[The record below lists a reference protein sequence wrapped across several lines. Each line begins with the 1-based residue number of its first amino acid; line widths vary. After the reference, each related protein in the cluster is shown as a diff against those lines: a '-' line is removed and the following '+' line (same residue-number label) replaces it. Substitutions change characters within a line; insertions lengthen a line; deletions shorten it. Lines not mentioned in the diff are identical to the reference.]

1 MISLTASKAVVQIS
15 GFTMIGAASA
25 QSIALLLC
33 LLLTRGS
40 SVRFVVNGPVLTL
53 TLKDP
58 SQQRQQLQTPNP
70 APSAAD
76 LVELLE
82 QQASA
87 AKTGGK
93 KQPNLP
99 PVSIPWLDL
108 SSLRPNLVWDVTSL
122 APPLPYW
129 FPNLKQLKARVGYQY
144 EAPAP
149 QTAAGDSNSNNGGG
163 GGGGLLRAAQL
174 SNKLPSW
181 VEGTAKF
188 ATWLGELIVQPSYE
202 VKSQRTTILLEA
214 SRGASWALLRL
225 GLANPSQIVPH
236 LEAIRGSF
244 AVNLPYASVSQV
256 RFTPSL
262 EVRDPSSHR
271 GGRSPRGVG
280 GGDGLGVGSAGDW
293 ACQIEAVTGGYGRT
307 RAILNLEWEAPTL
320 SVVHQLDGRNTI
332 APTINLYNA
341 RIVYQW
347 NCLLGRSGLSSVRTR
362 VDPTS
367 AIDVTWTDQSEG
379 GGGSWVTDIRLPL
392 EATTLQKLAA
402 DVRIRRQFRF

>member
-1 MISLTASKAVVQIS
+1 
-15 GFTMIGAASA
+15 
-25 QSIALLLC
+25 
-33 LLLTRGS
+33 
-40 SVRFVVNGPVLTL
+40 VNGPVLTL

-58 SQQRQQLQTPNP
+58 SQQQQQQASSPP
-70 APSAAD
+70 PSAAD

-87 AKTGGK
+87 SKASAKS
-93 KQPNLP
+93 QQNHLP

-129 FPNLKQLKARVGYQY
+129 FPNLKQLKARVAYQY

-149 QTAAGDSNSNNGGG
+149 QAAGDSAGSSNGGG
-163 GGGGLLRAAQL
+163 PLRAQL

-181 VEGTAKF
+181 IEGTAKF
-188 ATWLGELIVQPSYE
+188 ATQLGELIVQPSFD

-214 SRGASWALLRL
+214 SRGASWALLRM

-236 LEAIRGSF
+236 LEAVRGSF

-262 EVRDPSSHR
+262 EVRDPSPPR
-271 GGRSPRGVG
+271 GGGRGQQRG
-280 GGDGLGVGSAGDW
+280 GGPGAFGGDW

-307 RAILNLEWEAPTL
+307 RAVLNLEWDAPTL

-367 AIDVTWTDQSEG
+367 AIEVTWTDQSEG
-379 GGGSWVTDIRLPL
+379 GGGSWVTDVRLPL